1 MKSYYIQLI
10 RNGLTEGNVSGKY
23 VGHIDEP
30 LSREGIAQI
39 CKSAFTLHPNGENYL
54 SEL

>member
-39 CKSAFTLHPNGENYL
+39 EQMKSDYKYPP
-54 SEL
+54 